1 MNKFKLILFL
11 IFIILTNCIYS
22 QTDQRIIDSRFNAA
36 VNLFEYKNYTSALEN
51 FIWVIEDNELNS
63 KTTVSYLFKAKCEIN
78 LKEYSQGKATLNYL
92 LQYFPQSKYRNEAL
106 ITLADLQINTSDY
119 YGAMSSLT
127 LLIDETTLPYYVNYA
142 KLSGKKIALN
152 YLSSSDLVSLY
163 NNSKNQVT
171 KPYLL
176 YLLGQIYFKEE
187 DIQSSK
193 NSFKE
198 IINLYPK
205 SEEYND
211 AQNLYYYGGF
221 EKRIGSAETIIGVML
236 PFSKNEEEHSTVN
249 EILQGIQFAVDEY
262 NKEHDEKIGILVR
275 NTERN
280 REKIFEIRDEFQSIP
295 ALKVVIGPLFSDEV
309 GFANKAFY
317 RTDIPL
323 ISPTATEDG
332 LTLQNLNFF
341 QANPSFETR
350 GKVIANYAFNVDTI
364 RRAAILS
371 ASDTY
376 SSTLAKAFAREFTRL
391 GGEVWV
397 NTDYK
402 TGNYNFKE
410 SVDKINAYRDTIQC
424 IYAPVSSINDGA
436 YVLSYLVV
444 DSLQVD
450 SLNIKIYGNQDWF
463 SNTLLK
469 SSSTIGNNLIFT
481 SDYFIPFRDRDYI
494 RFNDKFFELN
504 KFDSN
509 RNILYGYDITKYLL
523 SILSTYGDNV
533 YSVSQ
538 ALKSSKISIGYHNN
552 ISFDN
557 DRVNK
562 FLNLIRYANGIFKL
576 VDKYKLE

>member
-221 EKRIGSAETIIGVML
+221 
-236 PFSKNEEEHSTVN
+236 
-249 EILQGIQFAVDEY
+249 
-262 NKEHDEKIGILVR
+262 
-275 NTERN
+275 
-280 REKIFEIRDEFQSIP
+280 
-295 ALKVVIGPLFSDEV
+295 
-309 GFANKAFY
+309 
-317 RTDIPL
+317 
-323 ISPTATEDG
+323 
-332 LTLQNLNFF
+332 
-341 QANPSFETR
+341 
-350 GKVIANYAFNVDTI
+350 
-364 RRAAILS
+364 
-371 ASDTY
+371 
-376 SSTLAKAFAREFTRL
+376 
-391 GGEVWV
+391 
-397 NTDYK
+397 
-402 TGNYNFKE
+402 
-410 SVDKINAYRDTIQC
+410 
-424 IYAPVSSINDGA
+424 
-436 YVLSYLVV
+436 
-444 DSLQVD
+444 
-450 SLNIKIYGNQDWF
+450 
-463 SNTLLK
+463 
-469 SSSTIGNNLIFT
+469 
-481 SDYFIPFRDRDYI
+481 
-494 RFNDKFFELN
+494 
-504 KFDSN
+504 
-509 RNILYGYDITKYLL
+509 
-523 SILSTYGDNV
+523 
-533 YSVSQ
+533 
-538 ALKSSKISIGYHNN
+538 
-552 ISFDN
+552 
-557 DRVNK
+557 
-562 FLNLIRYANGIFKL
+562 
-576 VDKYKLE
+576 